1 MTTPIPATS
10 PAVEADPE
18 DPMPATGS
26 LVRRAA
32 AGDHSAFERLVH
44 LHERRVFGVAWRLLG
59 DSGEAE
65 DAAQEAFLRLY
76 RALGRIDPKRPLT
89 PYLDRITVNVCRTL
103 GRTRARRREQSIES
117 GRALDGA
124 PDRLHSGTTAIDP
137 EDPRSDPAA
146 DAGLSEVRRLAAAA
160 LGELPFK
167 QRAAL
172 VLREL
177 HGLST
182 REVARALNSSETS
195 VRSHV
200 CRARLALRERLAAL
214 RGRAG
219 TPRREE
225 EP

>member
-1 MTTPIPATS
+1 MHAAAHSGEPAGTSTTEPVT
-10 PAVEADPE
+10 
-18 DPMPATGS
+18 ATGA

-32 AGDHSAFERLVH
+32 AGDHSAFERLVR

-59 DSGEAE
+59 SSSEAE
-65 DAAQEAFLRLY
+65 DAAQEAFLRLF
-76 RALGRIDPKRPLT
+76 RALHRIDPARPLS

-103 GRTRARRREQSIES
+103 GRARSRRREQSLEPNGPLDRAES
-117 GRALDGA
+117 GATI
-124 PDRLHSGTTAIDP
+124 PDP
-137 EDPRSDPAA
+137 KDPRSDPAA
-146 DAGLSEVRRLAAAA
+146 DADLAEVRRIAAAA
-160 LGELPFK
+160 LSELPFK

-182 REVARALNSSETS
+182 REVARALSSSETS

-219 TPRREE
+219 TARREE
-225 EP
+225 ES